1 MVKMDR
7 EDGGKAEPE
16 HIRKLF
22 IGGLDYRTTDESL
35 KKHFEQWGEI
45 VDVVVMKD
53 PNTKRLEIGRPEA
66 GATVKKLFV
75 GGLKEDMEED
85 DMREY
90 FKQFGTVM
98 SVAIVVDKE
107 TGKKRG
113 FGFVEFDDYD
123 PVDKICLQRSHQIRG
138 KHIDVKKA
146 LSKAEMAG
154 GGGRGG
160 GGGGGRGGRGGGG
173 GSGSSWGG
181 RGGGDW
187 NNSSGGGWG
196 GEIATTRTVV
206 ILGRVKVGEEV
217 GELLEVGVKEV
228 LGVIIVE
235 VDNGAR
241 TTLAVAI
248 NKTMEVVRSEE
259 ETSVEQEADLVPT
272 RVVEVAVVEVAMGPE
287 EQEAV
292 MEVEQEVVMEV
303 ELADIKSIYCH
314 QPIFQS
320 ARLSSN
326 QTINAQEFREIQP
339 AAKPRSG
346 ESRTATR
353 RYHHSTYKSISRE
366 RNTSSGQHA

>member
-1 MVKMDR
+1 MVKMER

-53 PNTKRLEIGRPEA
+53 PNTKSLTSEDGEIEEIGRPEA

-123 PVDKICLQRSHQIRG
+123 PVDKICSRQRWLEAVVEVVEEEAVGEAVVVEEDLARRG
-138 KHIDVKKA
+138 V
-146 LSKAEMAG
+146 AEEEVTGTTPVGVAG
-154 GGGRGG
+154 
-160 GGGGGRGGRGGGG
+160 
-173 GSGSSWGG
+173 
-181 RGGGDW
+181 
-187 NNSSGGGWG
+187 
-196 GEIATTRTVV
+196 EVV
-206 ILGRVKVGEEV
+206 ILGRVKVGEAV
-217 GELLEVGVKEV
+217 VELLEVGVKEG

-241 TTLAVAI
+241 TILAVAI
-248 NKTMEVVRSEE
+248 NKTMEVVLSEE
-259 ETSVEQEADLVPT
+259 ETSVEQEADLVRT
-272 RVVEVAVVEVAMGPE
+272 RVAVVGEVVEVAMGPE

-292 MEVEQEVVMEV
+292 MEVE
-303 ELADIKSIYCH
+303 LADIKSLYCH
-314 QPIFQS
+314 QPIFQVLLQYL
-320 ARLSSN
+320 RL
-326 QTINAQEFREIQP
+326 AG
-339 AAKPRSG
+339 SG
-346 ESRTATR
+346 
-353 RYHHSTYKSISRE
+353 
-366 RNTSSGQHA
+366 RNRQAN

>member
-1 MVKMDR
+1 MVKMER

-160 GGGGGRGGRGGGG
+160 GGGGGGRGGRGGGG
-173 GSGSSWGG
+173 GSSSSWGG

-206 ILGRVKVGEEV
+206 ILGRVKAGEV
-217 GELLEVGVKEV
+217 VVELLEVGVKEV

-248 NKTMEVVRSEE
+248 NKIMEVVRSEE

-272 RVVEVAVVEVAMGPE
+272 RVVVVGAAVEVAMGPE

-292 MEVEQEVVMEV
+292 MEVE
-303 ELADIKSIYCH
+303 LADIKFLYCH
-314 QPIFQS
+314 QPIFQVLLQYL
-320 ARLSSN
+320 RL
-326 QTINAQEFREIQP
+326 AG
-339 AAKPRSG
+339 SG
-346 ESRTATR
+346 
-353 RYHHSTYKSISRE
+353 
-366 RNTSSGQHA
+366 RNRQAN

>member
-1 MVKMDR
+1 MV
-7 EDGGKAEPE
+7 
-16 HIRKLF
+16 
-22 IGGLDYRTTDESL
+22 
-35 KKHFEQWGEI
+35 Q
-45 VDVVVMKD
+45 
-53 PNTKRLEIGRPEA
+53 EIGRPEA

-123 PVDKICLQRSHQIRG
+123 PVDKICSRQRWLEE
-138 KHIDVKKA
+138 VVEVVEE
-146 LSKAEMAG
+146 AEVGEAVVVEEDLARHGVAEEEVTGTTPVGVAG
-154 GGGRGG
+154 
-160 GGGGGRGGRGGGG
+160 
-173 GSGSSWGG
+173 
-181 RGGGDW
+181 
-187 NNSSGGGWG
+187 
-196 GEIATTRTVV
+196 EVV

-217 GELLEVGVKEV
+217 VELLEVGVKEV

-272 RVVEVAVVEVAMGPE
+272 RVVEVAVVEVAMGLE
-287 EQEAV
+287 EQEA
-292 MEVEQEVVMEV
+292 VMEV

-314 QPIFQS
+314 QPIFQVLLQYL
-320 ARLSSN
+320 RL
-326 QTINAQEFREIQP
+326 AG
-339 AAKPRSG
+339 SG
-346 ESRTATR
+346 
-353 RYHHSTYKSISRE
+353 
-366 RNTSSGQHA
+366 RNRQAN

>member
-1 MVKMDR
+1 MDR

-123 PVDKICLQRSHQIRG
+123 PRWLEAVVEVVEEAAVGEAVVVEEDLARHG
-138 KHIDVKKA
+138 V
-146 LSKAEMAG
+146 AEEEVTGTTPVGVAG
-154 GGGRGG
+154 
-160 GGGGGRGGRGGGG
+160 
-173 GSGSSWGG
+173 
-181 RGGGDW
+181 
-187 NNSSGGGWG
+187 
-196 GEIATTRTVV
+196 EVV

-272 RVVEVAVVEVAMGPE
+272 RINMNHYNVT
-287 EQEAV
+287 
-292 MEVEQEVVMEV
+292 
-303 ELADIKSIYCH
+303 IKH
-314 QPIFQS
+314 
-320 ARLSSN
+320 
-326 QTINAQEFREIQP
+326 
-339 AAKPRSG
+339 KD
-346 ESRTATR
+346 
-353 RYHHSTYKSISRE
+353 
-366 RNTSSGQHA
+366 